1 MAKEPMPA
9 HLRAAQNSINC
20 YRSWQ
25 GLSPQQRSARTQPA
39 RQALEEKFEREVDPE
54 GVLDPAERARRAAV
68 AKRMYFRELA
78 LKSAKARARRKGQE
92 PA

>member
-1 MAKEPMPA
+1 MPA

-78 LKSAKARARRKGQE
+78 LRSAKARARRKGQE